1 MEALTQWVSCL
12 FGDSAVLSGKKQK
25 ARAGLDSLGNDR
37 WKSRKTRYNS
47 EIFPLRVPS
56 QLMRHYRE
64 RPNSR
69 APLSSTQNSGE
80 PKKHARLRSPAFT
93 TTPPPFLGD
102 AGRCWSPPAAAPPV
116 RGGMLGE
123 EL

>member
-37 WKSRKTRYNS
+37 WESRKTRYNS
-47 EIFPLRVPS
+47 EIFLLRVPS
-56 QLMRHYRE
+56 QLMRRYRE

-69 APLSSTQNSGE
+69 SPLSSTQNSGE
-80 PKKHARLRSPAFT
+80 PKKTASDCGESRR
-93 TTPPPFLGD
+93 TTPL
-102 AGRCWSPPAAAPPV
+102 AIHKKAPTPRSV
-116 RGGMLGE
+116 TCSRVH
-123 EL
+123 